1 VPIGTA
7 NIVTDTHEGDDGQV
21 VEIARQSF
29 AEKGAADT
37 LLLSINKRST
47 KSNDQ
52 EKKLDQ
58 DPSDSTGVSTTT
70 STPLDYLIIFPT
82 DEVKKVLLYLVEQ

>member
-1 VPIGTA
+1 MTSM
-7 NIVTDTHEGDDGQV
+7 
-21 VEIARQSF
+21 R
-29 AEKGAADT
+29 
-37 LLLSINKRST
+37 
-47 KSNDQ
+47 
-52 EKKLDQ
+52 KLDQ